1 MTFDEFKHTNKH
13 KRLFKLLPT
22 IVIFIIADFLAVMT
36 SFGAGFFLVNTYNLD
51 IIDFK
56 SFVNYWP
63 YLPVFLVV
71 FYIFRLYPG
80 LSLAHAE
87 ELRRFTTSSLLTH
100 AGIILSRM
108 IIGKQLKLD
117 AYSVAFI
124 LSWLVSI
131 IAFPLSRGVV
141 RKIFQNAPWWGVPVV
156 IFGAGQTGR
165 LMVDRLRKKPWL
177 GYRPVLLLDDDPS
190 LGSEYSGIPILN
202 GIDLGPRVAD
212 ECNIDTAIVAMPG
225 INRRQLAT
233 IVAEYVRSFRYYT
246 LIPDYIGVTNLWM
259 SVRDFD
265 GVLGLYTV
273 QSLLLPLN
281 HNVKRLIDVTICIVG
296 GILILPLVG
305 ILALL
310 IKLDSPGPVFYGHH
324 RLGKEGK
331 IFTAWKFRSMVSNSR
346 EVLEKLL
353 DSDPAIRLEWEA
365 SHKLHDDPRITRMGR
380 FLRRTSL
387 DELPQIW
394 NVLRGE
400 MSLVGPR
407 PIVEEEVAKYGH
419 HYALFSSVKPGM
431 SGLWQVSG
439 RSETDYEERVALD
452 ILYIQSWSL
461 WLDMYIL
468 FKTLGV
474 VLGGKGAY

>member
-1 MTFDEFKHTNKH
+1 MTFDDFKLNYGHKNVF
-13 KRLFKLLPT
+13 KRLPT
-22 IVIFIIADFLAVMT
+22 TGIFIAADFLAVMT
-36 SFGAGFFLVNTYNLD
+36 SFGVGFFLVNTYNLD
-51 IIDFK
+51 LIDFK
-56 SFVNYWP
+56 SFVTYWP
-63 YLPVFLVV
+63 YLPAFLAV

-80 LSLAHAE
+80 LNLAHAE
-87 ELRRFTTSSLLTH
+87 ELRRFTTTSFLTH
-100 AGIILSRM
+100 TGIILSRM
-108 IIGKQLKLD
+108 IIGKKFELD
-117 AYSVAFI
+117 PYSIAFI
-124 LSWLVSI
+124 LSWLSSI
-131 IAFPLSRGVV
+131 IAFPLFRGVV
-141 RKIFQNAPWWGVPVV
+141 RKVFQVAPWWGVPVV
-156 IFGAGQTGR
+156 VFGAGQTGR
-165 LMVDRLRKKPWL
+165 LMVDRLKKKPWL

-190 LGSEYSGIPILN
+190 LGSEYAGIPILN
-202 GIDLGPRVAD
+202 GIELGPRVAN

-225 INRRQLAT
+225 INRRRLGI
-233 IVAEYVRSFRYYT
+233 IVAEYVRAFRYYT
-246 LIPDYIGVTNLWM
+246 LIPDYIGVTNIWM

-265 GVLGLYTV
+265 GVLGLYTA

-281 HNVKRLIDVTICIVG
+281 HNLKRLTDVAICVVG
-296 GILILPLVG
+296 GLFILPFVG

-324 RLGKEGK
+324 RLGKDGK
-331 IFTAWKFRSMVSNSR
+331 FFTAWKFRSMVSNSR

-353 DSDPAIRLEWEA
+353 DSDPAIRSEWEA
-365 SHKLHDDPRITRMGR
+365 NQKLQNDPRITKMGK
-380 FLRRTSL
+380 FLRKTSL

-394 NVLRGE
+394 NVLKGE

-407 PIVEEEVAKYGH
+407 PIVEAEVAKYGH
-419 HYALFSSVKPGM
+419 HYPLFASVKPGM

-439 RSETDYEERVALD
+439 RSETDYEERIALD